1 MANFSRVLHEL
12 EQEQKRMEAE
22 LERINHAINALRGVS
37 SNGKQRGSGTGRRTL
52 SAAAR
57 RRIAQAQKARWAK
70 WKAQRAKKAA

>member
-12 EQEQKRMEAE
+12 EQQQKKVQAE
-22 LERINHAINALRGVS
+22 LQQISHAIDALRGIS
-37 SNGKQRGSGTGRRTL
+37 SNGRRGSGRRTL

>member
-12 EQEQKRMEAE
+12 EQEQKRIEAE
-22 LERINHAINALRGVS
+22 LQQINHAINALRGVS
-37 SNGKQRGSGTGRRTL
+37 SNGKRSSGSGRRTL

-70 WKAQRAKKAA
+70 WKAQRSKKAA